1 MKRNVEHHIFQLTL
15 PTSNQWEQH
24 RQILSY
30 ALKAA
35 QRFFFFRYKNQENT
49 SVTTNLLYLCS
60 TLKLKGLVYSAPD
73 SPGNVLELPLW
84 PKNIHYFLISKSDL
98 SSTLLQAQTNT
109 GQWQNFLFQSSC
121 CCLVANVVWFPC
133 WTSILQPHPLSY
145 ILWTCFISPLSITL
159 LVLNNS

>member
-1 MKRNVEHHIFQLTL
+1 MKRIVEHHIFQLTL

-49 SVTTNLLYLCS
+49 SVKTNELYLCS
-60 TLKLKGLVYSAPD
+60 TLKLKSLVYSSPD
-73 SPGNVLELPLW
+73 SPRMYLNFHYDQKIPIISWSTKMISVLPSHRHTI
-84 PKNIHYFLISKSDL
+84 NI
-98 SSTLLQAQTNT
+98 
-109 GQWQNFLFQSSC
+109 GEWQNLLFQSSC
-121 CCLVANVVWFPC
+121 CCLVANVVWLPC

-145 ILWTCFISPLSITL
+145 ILWTFCLPVSSVHSLSL
-159 LVLNNS
+159 F